1 MSESLETPE
10 KIGNTGNKER
20 EKKIKKKKFI
30 PNIKKASQNSQ
41 PLSGGHRLCPGCGES
56 MILKQALSSI
66 DNPIV
71 TANATGCSEICFGA
85 YPYTSF
91 KTPWIHSL
99 FENASSVISGVET
112 MHKVLAKKGLL
123 NDNQKQIKFLAIGGD
138 GSTYDIGFQWLSG
151 ALERG
156 HNFVYI
162 CFDNEGYMNTGYQRS
177 GATPIHTHTN
187 TSPAGQEI
195 KGKTQNRKMLTD
207 IIAAHNIPYVAQAN
221 PANFADLAKKAHR
234 AFEVDGPAFINCLS
248 VCPTAWKTKVEDGEL
263 RSGSR
268 LYYLGKSYYVELIQ
282 EKRRDIDV
290 KFIHSKFIIKAPK
303 GVSQN
308 ALHHAINSFYKSKAI
323 DKILPLL
330 KKHSK
335 IMELSPT
342 HISFR
347 KADRRWGSCS
357 STDRI
362 SLNYYLMKLPIPI
375 IEYVIVH
382 ELAHIRHKNHSLK
395 FWNFVKQYMPD
406 YQQRREELRRF
417 EKIF

>member
-1 MSESLETPE
+1 MSETIENTEVSAE
-10 KIGNTGNKER
+10 KPV
-20 EKKIKKKKFI
+20 KKVKKKKFI
-30 PNIKKASQNSQ
+30 PNIKKASQNPQ

-56 MILKQALSSI
+56 MILKQALSTI

-112 MHKVLAKKGLL
+112 MHRVMAKKGLL
-123 NDNQKQIKFLAIGGD
+123 NDQQKQIKFLAIGGD

-187 TSPAGQEI
+187 TSPAGEEI

-248 VCPTAWKTKVEDGEL
+248 VCPTAWKTKVEDG
-263 RSGSR
+263 
-268 LYYLGKSYYVELIQ
+268 VEIMQ
-282 EKRRDIDV
+282 T
-290 KFIHSKFIIKAPK
+290 
-303 GVSQN
+303 
-308 ALHHAINSFYKSKAI
+308 AI
-323 DKILPLL
+323 DTCFWPLYEVDHGVWKVTHKPKEKQPVQEWLKNQGRFKHLLKPENAHLVADFQNEVDRNWEKILR
-330 KKHSK
+330 
-335 IMELSPT
+335 MEQA
-342 HISFR
+342 FGR
-347 KADRRWGSCS
+347 KAESITGV
-357 STDRI
+357 
-362 SLNYYLMKLPIPI
+362 
-375 IEYVIVH
+375 EIVKP
-382 ELAHIRHKNHSLK
+382 A
-395 FWNFVKQYMPD
+395 
-406 YQQRREELRRF
+406 
-417 EKIF
+417 